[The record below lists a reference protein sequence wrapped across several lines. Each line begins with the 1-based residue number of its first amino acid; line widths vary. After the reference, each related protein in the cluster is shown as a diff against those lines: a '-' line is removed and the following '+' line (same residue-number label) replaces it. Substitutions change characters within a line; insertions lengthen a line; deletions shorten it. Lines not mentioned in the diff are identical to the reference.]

1 MVPEAADLVDGYNFG
16 EVWARSDLDPKERM
30 VCILAALMARGHW
43 KQLRQYIKYALNM
56 GFNQREICEVL
67 SQAGWYRGWPHVE
80 DGLEQAKAAF
90 DEMGV

>member
-1 MVPEAADLVDGYNFG
+1 
-16 EVWARSDLDPKERM
+16 
-30 VCILAALMARGHW
+30 
-43 KQLRQYIKYALNM
+43 
-56 GFNQREICEVL
+56 VL